1 MIPNLSR
8 WAAESLQIENFILEN
23 FILENFILEN
33 FILEN
38 FIFLKIER
46 FSKDI

>member
-33 FILEN
+33 FI
-38 FIFLKIER
+38 FLKIER